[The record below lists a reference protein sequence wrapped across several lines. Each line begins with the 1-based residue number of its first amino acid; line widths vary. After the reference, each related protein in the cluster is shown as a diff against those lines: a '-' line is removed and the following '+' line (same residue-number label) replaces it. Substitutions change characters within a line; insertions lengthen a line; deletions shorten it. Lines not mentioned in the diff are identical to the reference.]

1 MNVFAKEDIEG
12 QYYVL
17 SYYIDLYFP
26 KNRLAEEIDEKGHL
40 ERNENKEEERENKIK
55 EALKCE
61 FISINPSK
69 EKFNIFVEIGK
80 IYNSVD
86 DIKEKRRNKLID
98 ERKRKHKKYTDK
110 IKKRNKEIV
119 DKLIK
124 L

>member
-1 MNVFAKEDIEG
+1 MSQA
-12 QYYVL
+12 L
-17 SYYIDLYFP
+17 IDLQITH
-26 KNRLAEEIDEKGHL
+26 EELKTIMNEKERYEQMKENIRNIKTNDEL
-40 ERNENKEEERENKIK
+40 SENSSINKKIFRIYK
-55 EALKCE
+55 LKKKV
-61 FISINPSK
+61 ISINPSK

-86 DIKEKRRNKLID
+86 DIKEKRKNELID
-98 ERKRKHKKYTDK
+98 ERKRKHKKYIDK

>member
-1 MNVFAKEDIEG
+1 MKKKV
-12 QYYVL
+12 
-17 SYYIDLYFP
+17 
-26 KNRLAEEIDEKGHL
+26 
-40 ERNENKEEERENKIK
+40 
-55 EALKCE
+55 
-61 FISINPSK
+61 ISINPSK

-86 DIKEKRRNKLID
+86 DIKEKRKNELID
-98 ERKRKHKKYTDK
+98 ERKRKHKKYIDK